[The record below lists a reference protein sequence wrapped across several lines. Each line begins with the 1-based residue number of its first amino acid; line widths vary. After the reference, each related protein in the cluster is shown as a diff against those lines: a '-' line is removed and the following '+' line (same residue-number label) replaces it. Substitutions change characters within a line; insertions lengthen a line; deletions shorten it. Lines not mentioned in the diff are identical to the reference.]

1 MSPNARHSFVSAS
14 PESASALIRAVRWST
29 AVRLMDSLVHDV
41 RNPLNALA
49 INVEI
54 LQEKLSRA
62 AGGQVPPAQA
72 KNLQAMREQV
82 ARVNGLLGEF
92 ARFLAPSPTA
102 PAVVALGAMVEDAV
116 AVLGHAGRRGRV
128 KIAVDVPEPRAV
140 VEAIDPSVLGF
151 LVLVPVLRALERTPE
166 DGQVRISVRNEGAR
180 VVLHVQDGGREEGE
194 DTEVEQALA
203 AAAAEYGVEFHVR
216 GSQLRLSFRAGQD
229 RPEPS
234 QRTPSSP

>member
-1 MSPNARHSFVSAS
+1 
-14 PESASALIRAVRWST
+14 
-29 AVRLMDSLVHDV
+29 MDSLVHDV

-62 AGGQVPPAQA
+62 AGGQVPATQA

-82 ARVNGLLGEF
+82 TRVNEMLGEF

-102 PAVVALGAMVEDAV
+102 PAVASLSATVENAV
-116 AVLGHAGRRGRV
+116 SVLGHAGRRARV
-128 KIAVDVPEPRAV
+128 KVAVDVPETRAV
-140 VEAIDPSVLGF
+140 VEAMDSSVLGF

-166 DGQVRISVRNEGAR
+166 DGQVRVSVRNEGAR
-180 VVLHVQDGGREEGE
+180 VVLLVQDGGREEGE
-194 DTEVEQALA
+194 DTEVEHALA
-203 AAAAEYGVEFHVR
+203 AAASEYGAEFHVR

-234 QRTPSSP
+234 PRNPNSP

>member
-1 MSPNARHSFVSAS
+1 M
-14 PESASALIRAVRWST
+14 RWST
-29 AVRLMDSLVHDV
+29 AVRLMDGLVHDV

-62 AGGQVPPAQA
+62 AGGQVPPAHA

-82 ARVNGLLGEF
+82 TRVNEMLGEF

-102 PAVVALGAMVEDAV
+102 PVVVSLGATVEDAV
-116 AVLGHAGRRGRV
+116 SVLGHAGRRARV
-128 KIAVDVPEPRAV
+128 KIAVDVPETQAA

-166 DGQVRISVRNEGAR
+166 DGQVRVSVRNEGAR
-180 VVLHVQDGGREEGE
+180 MVLHVQDGGREESE

-203 AAAAEYGVEFHVR
+203 AAAVEYGVELHVR

-234 QRTPSSP
+234 PRNPSSP

>member
-1 MSPNARHSFVSAS
+1 MAPTARPFLLPSSPQ
-14 PESASALIRAVRWST
+14 SASALIRAVRWST

-62 AGGQVPPAQA
+62 AGGEVPATQA

-82 ARVNGLLGEF
+82 GRVNGLLGEF
-92 ARFLAPSPTA
+92 ARFLAPSAGA
-102 PAVVALGAMVEDAV
+102 PAVVSLAATVKDAV
-116 AVLGHAGRRGRV
+116 AVLGHAGRRARV
-128 KIAVDVPEPRAV
+128 KVTVDVPEGRDA
-140 VEAIDPSVLGF
+140 VEAIDPSALGF
-151 LVLVPVLRALERTPE
+151 LVLVPVLRAFERTPE
-166 DGQVRISVRNEGAR
+166 DGQVRVSVRNEGAS

-203 AAAAEYGVEFHVR
+203 AAASEYGVEFHVR

-229 RPEPS
+229 QPEP
-234 QRTPSSP
+234 